1 MAVHQGTEG
10 GSSLTADRRELENR
24 LGNLQEALDELPER
38 PDRSSEQ
45 ERVAGEL
52 KGTARILRRR
62 FLRRHAEAVY
72 EELTDGLTRS
82 PRLTELARLGAER
95 FPQLVPDPP
104 RLKQD
109 AVRQQRHKD
118 GLEIDLGIFYGE
130 LLHHPRSGRHL
141 VQSMTEPTAEAL
153 SRVAEFRRTGT
164 VDLGPVA
171 VRRDGSVGLV
181 TFQNKRFL
189 NAEDNDTA
197 TALEIA
203 VDLVL
208 LDDAI
213 EVGILRGDVMDHPK
227 WAGQRIFGA
236 GINLSALYEGDISL
250 VDFFLNRELGAL
262 HKIFRGHPLDRES
275 DDDLAE
281 RREKPWISVVDNFAI
296 GGACQ
301 TLLVTD
307 RVVADDTSYFN
318 LPAGREGI
326 VPGCG
331 VLRLPRFLGEGLAR
345 QTIFSSLDI
354 PSNTPEGRMLVSD
367 VAPADALDGVVQRA
381 AADFLDCG
389 PVGVCANRRAMR
401 AGQEPLDAFRRY
413 MATYALDQAVC
424 IHSKEVIANLERTW
438 GDKLAARATMK
449 GITT

>member
-1 MAVHQGTEG
+1 MAVHQGTEVG
-10 GSSLTADRRELENR
+10 GSLTADRRELENR
-24 LGNLQEALDELPER
+24 LGNLQELLDELPEK
-38 PDRSSEQ
+38 PDRSNDQ
-45 ERVAGEL
+45 EIAAGEL
-52 KGTARILRRR
+52 KGTARALRRR
-62 FLRRHAEAVY
+62 FMRRHADAVY

-82 PRLTELARLGAER
+82 ARLTELARLGAER
-95 FPQLVPDPP
+95 FPQLVPTLP

-109 AVRQQRHKD
+109 AARQQRHKD

-130 LLHHPRSGRHL
+130 LLHRSRSGRHL
-141 VQSMTEPTAEAL
+141 VQTMTEPTPEAL
-153 SRVAEFRRTGT
+153 SRLTEFHRTGAA
-164 VDLGPVA
+164 DLGPVA
-171 VRRDGSVGLV
+171 VHRDGGVGLV
-181 TFQNKRFL
+181 TFQNNRCL
-189 NAEDNDTA
+189 NAEDNDTV

-213 EVGILRGDVMDHPK
+213 EVGILRGGIMDHPK
-227 WAGQRIFGA
+227 WSGQRIFGA

-262 HKIFRGHPLDRES
+262 HKIFRGHPLDRDA

-281 RREKPWISVVDNFAI
+281 RREKPWISAVDNFAI
-296 GGACQ
+296 GGGCQ
-301 TLLVTD
+301 MLLVTD
-307 RVVADDTSYFN
+307 RVVGAENSYFN

-345 QTIFSSLDI
+345 QTIFSSRDI
-354 PSNTPEGRMLVSD
+354 ASDTPEGRMLVSD
-367 VAPADALDGVVQRA
+367 IAPADALDGVVQRA
-381 AADFLDCG
+381 AADFIDCG
-389 PVGVCANRRAMR
+389 PVGVRANRRALR
-401 AGQEPLDAFRRY
+401 AGQEPLDTFRRY

-424 IHSKEVIANLERTW
+424 IHGKEVIANLERTW
-438 GDKLAARATMK
+438 GDKLAARTTTK